1 MSHRRWYNRN
11 GTRRARPCR
20 STGRHP
26 YGDRTGCCSEAHCA
40 GPDTSCPFAQNVEAN
55 YTGLGADYAYS
66 PVTGE
71 NYTMNCV
78 AGYGNLNGGDSVV
91 CTGGNNDPGNH
102 VQPPQQHR
110 TRRQDVI
117 SDHLS

>member
-1 MSHRRWYNRN
+1 MKLNKVLPW
-11 GTRRARPCR
+11 GT
-20 STGRHP
+20 
-26 YGDRTGCCSEAHCA
+26 GDRCTGWPDQLWRGVYA
-40 GPDTSCPFAQNVEAN
+40 GPDTTCPFAQNVEAN

-91 CTGGNNDPGNH
+91 CTGGDNALVEWGAN
-102 VQPPQQHR
+102 
-110 TRRQDVI
+110 
-117 SDHLS
+117 